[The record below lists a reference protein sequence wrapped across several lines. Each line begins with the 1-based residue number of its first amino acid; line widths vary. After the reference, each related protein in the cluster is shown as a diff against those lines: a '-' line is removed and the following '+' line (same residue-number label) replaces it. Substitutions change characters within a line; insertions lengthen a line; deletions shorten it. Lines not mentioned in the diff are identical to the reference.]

1 MAAGPSK
8 EEKTEQPTSKRL
20 SEAREDGNLPSSEEL
35 LSAITL
41 IVLTCAMVLVG
52 PRFLEW
58 ATSEMRLAFSCRGDY
73 VADPTA
79 FSAFIQSRVISA
91 TFVLSPFLLALMI
104 SGVAS
109 HIAIRGWNFSTKA
122 IKLKFSSLNPIT
134 GVKNLFSPESLMKLA
149 TSVVKMIFVAL
160 VAWFYIRSQIDSLAT
175 YQWAWTGEL
184 LVAISQL
191 ILGVL
196 IRLCIGLLIIG
207 IVDLFYQKWRY
218 TQKLMMTKVEVKDE
232 MKNQEGPP
240 EIKNRI
246 RKKQFELA
254 VRRMLQDVPKANVV
268 IVNPTHVAVALQ
280 YDAGTMASPI
290 VVAKGGD
297 HLCEKIKEIA
307 RAYGVPIIRRPELAR
322 NMYSTVEIGH
332 PIPEPLFVAVA
343 EVLAL
348 IWRLRQRK

>member
-8 EEKTEQPTSKRL
+8 EEKTEEPTSKRL
-20 SEAREDGNLPSSEEL
+20 SKAREEGNLPSSEEL

-41 IVLTCAMVLVG
+41 IVLTITMVLVG
-52 PRFLEW
+52 PRFIEW
-58 ATSEMRLAFSCRGDY
+58 ATIEMRLAFSCRREL
-73 VADPTA
+73 VADPIA
-79 FSAFIQSRVISA
+79 FS
-91 TFVLSPFLLALMI
+91 TFVSSKLIGAMVILSPFMLALMI
-104 SGVAS
+104 SGVAG
-109 HIAIRGWNFSTKA
+109 HVAISGWNFSTKA
-122 IKLKFSSLNPIT
+122 IKLKFSSLNPIN
-134 GVKNLFSPESLMKLA
+134 GFKKLWSPESLMKLML
-149 TSVVKMIFVAL
+149 SVVKMIFVGL
-160 VAWFYIRSQIDSLAT
+160 VAWLYVKGEINSLAT

-207 IVDLFYQKWRY
+207 IVDLFYQKFKYIERL
-218 TQKLMMTKVEVKDE
+218 KMTKVEVKDE
-232 MKNQEGPP
+232 KKNEEGPP

-268 IVNPTHVAVALQ
+268 IVNPTHVAVAIQ

-307 RAYGVPIIRRPELAR
+307 RAYGIPIIRRPAIAR
-322 NMYSTVEIGH
+322 NMYSTVEVGH